1 MTEKAAPTITLAQ
14 LYESQNQL
22 IYALV
27 IYKKIHGLDQTK
39 DLILKIE
46 EMQNLIFGGNQED
59 YPDQVKLLFSLEER
73 KQFNILPHHQAKT
86 YRDALMQAN
95 STPPAMDVPLDEK
108 AEATNDVQND
118 IHNENVNN
126 EVLSF
131 LESLKNADLSSIKD
145 ETRDKH
151 LQDLTLAEIKEL
163 LEKID
168 ENEKNQE

>member
-27 IYKKIHGLDQTK
+27 IYKKIHGLDQSK

-46 EMQNLIFGGNQED
+46 ELQDLIFEGNHSD
-59 YPDQVKLLFSLEER
+59 YPDPVKLLFSLEER
-73 KQFNILPHHQAKT
+73 KMFNILPHHQAKT
-86 YRDALMQAN
+86 YREALIQAN
-95 STPPAMDVPLDEK
+95 STPPAMDIPLNTT
-108 AEATNDVQND
+108 AETEEIPGD
-118 IHNENVNN
+118 IHSETKNN

-131 LESLKNADLSSIKD
+131 LESLKNADLSSINN

-151 LQDLTLAEIKEL
+151 LQDLTLAEIKKL

>member
-27 IYKKIHGLDQTK
+27 IYKKIHGLNQSK
-39 DLILKIE
+39 ELILKIE
-46 EMQNLIFGGNQED
+46 ELQNLIFDENQED
-59 YPDQVKLLFSLEER
+59 YPDSVKILFSLDER
-73 KQFNILPHHQAKT
+73 KRFNILPHLQAKT
-86 YRDALMQAN
+86 YCDALKQAH
-95 STPPAMDVPLDEK
+95 SSSPAMDIPL
-108 AEATNDVQND
+108 AENNESNEIPGD
-118 IHNENVNN
+118 IHSENINN

-131 LESLKNADLSSIKD
+131 LESLKNADLSSIRD

>member
-27 IYKKIHGLDQTK
+27 IYKKIHGLEQSK

-46 EMQNLIFGGNQED
+46 ELQDLIFASNQHD
-59 YPDQVKLLFSLEER
+59 YPDPVKLLFSLEDR
-73 KQFNILPHHQAKT
+73 KYFNILPHHQAKT
-86 YRDALMQAN
+86 YQDALMQAN
-95 STPPAMDVPLDEK
+95 SSPPAMNIPLEENHEPHETTADI
-108 AEATNDVQND
+108 QNKT
-118 IHNENVNN
+118 INN

-131 LESLKNADLSSIKD
+131 LESLKNADLSSIKN
-145 ETRDKH
+145 EMRDKH

-163 LEKID
+163 LEKIE